1 MFGIGPQEI
10 ITIVIAALIIFGPQ
24 RLPEIAA
31 QAGKALRDFRRM
43 KDELTGELR
52 QNLTLDDPTTP
63 ARPLTDTVAPAS
75 ATPEGVGSAIA
86 QSLRVETI
94 PTETITP
101 TPTAPGETSTPT
113 TESPDEDTMIGLDHV
128 AVATKAEPLIG
139 VSALDS
145 TIPYVGATYP
155 AKAPAAPLDSVYTS
169 LPPLTNRPLALDAEP
184 ATTGEADTVRA
195 QGGIA
200 DAWAAA
206 IHPEAT
212 SSPARPG
219 LAGDVSATGTVPPV
233 AELPAY
239 APPQHEPV
247 VPHAEPTMRET
258 IEAQVAAEAFRERRR
273 LANYQRARKR
283 D

>member
-10 ITIVIAALIIFGPQ
+10 MMIVIAALVIFGPQ

-52 QNLTLDDPTTP
+52 QNLTLDDPTTR
-63 ARPLTDTVAPAS
+63 ARPLTNTVAPAS

-94 PTETITP
+94 TP
-101 TPTAPGETSTPT
+101 TPTAPEETSTPTTPT
-113 TESPDEDTMIGLDHV
+113 TESPDEDIMIGLDHV
-128 AVATKAEPLIG
+128 AVATK
-139 VSALDS
+139 
-145 TIPYVGATYP
+145 
-155 AKAPAAPLDSVYTS
+155 
-169 LPPLTNRPLALDAEP
+169 
-184 ATTGEADTVRA
+184 TVRA

-200 DAWAAA
+200 DAQAGA
-206 IHPEAT
+206 IPPEPT

-219 LAGDVSATGTVPPV
+219 LAGDISTTGTMPPV
-233 AELPAY
+233 AERPAY
-239 APPQHEPV
+239 APSQREPV
-247 VPHAEPTMRET
+247 VPHTAPTMRET

-283 D
+283 DQS

>member
-10 ITIVIAALIIFGPQ
+10 VTIMIVALIIFGPQ

-63 ARPLTDTVAPAS
+63 ARPLTDTVAATS
-75 ATPEGVGSAIA
+75 ATPDGVGSAIA
-86 QSLRVETI
+86 QSLRVGTI

-101 TPTAPGETSTPT
+101 TPTAPEETSTPTTPT
-113 TESPDEDTMIGLDHV
+113 TESPDEDIMIGLDHV
-128 AVATKAEPLIG
+128 AVATK
-139 VSALDS
+139 
-145 TIPYVGATYP
+145 
-155 AKAPAAPLDSVYTS
+155 
-169 LPPLTNRPLALDAEP
+169 
-184 ATTGEADTVRA
+184 TVRA

-200 DAWAAA
+200 DAQAGA
-206 IHPEAT
+206 IPPEPT

-219 LAGDVSATGTVPPV
+219 LAGDISTTGTMPPV
-233 AELPAY
+233 AERPAY
-239 APPQHEPV
+239 APSQREPV
-247 VPHAEPTMRET
+247 VPHTAPTMRET

-283 D
+283 DQS

>member
-10 ITIVIAALIIFGPQ
+10 VMIVIAALVIFGPQ

-101 TPTAPGETSTPT
+101 T
-113 TESPDEDTMIGLDHV
+113 TESPDEDIMIGLDHV
-128 AVATKAEPLIG
+128 AVATK
-139 VSALDS
+139 
-145 TIPYVGATYP
+145 
-155 AKAPAAPLDSVYTS
+155 
-169 LPPLTNRPLALDAEP
+169 
-184 ATTGEADTVRA
+184 TVHA

-200 DAWAAA
+200 DAQAGA
-206 IHPEAT
+206 IPPEPT

-219 LAGDVSATGTVPPV
+219 LAGDISTTGTMPPV
-233 AELPAY
+233 AERPAY
-239 APPQHEPV
+239 APSQREPV
-247 VPHAEPTMRET
+247 VPHTAPTMRET

-283 D
+283 DQS